1 MKIRAGFVANSSSS
15 SFVLAL
21 PAALDISSLSAIHD
35 YLYGPAGITL
45 SLERVGVPLGQTEIP
60 DFDAVWDAELEAAF
74 GAVDDEDGKRQNSP
88 EQEESLAAALERLK
102 AADEGRPHYTSAI
115 SSREAAQ
122 AVWERLAGQ
131 APNEEG
137 TLALWARL
145 NGGPTSDA
153 FDRYIEGALD
163 KPTFEREWARHQADC
178 VAYARAHLAAV
189 IGPDAVLYE
198 VEFVDYGGDD
208 LGMVMRNAPDNLGA
222 ALRWELSIG

>member
-1 MKIRAGFVANSSSS
+1 MKIRTGFVANSSSS

-21 PAALDISSLSAIHD
+21 PAALDISSVEAIHD
-35 YLYGPAGITL
+35 YLYGPAGTPL
-45 SLERVGVPLGQTEIP
+45 SLERIGVPLSETEVP

-74 GAVDDEDGKRQNSP
+74 SAVHNKNSVAPTSP
-88 EQEESLAAALERLK
+88 EQEESLPQALELLE
-102 AADEGRPHYTSAI
+102 AADAKRPHYTTAI

-122 AVWERLAGQ
+122 AVWQRLAGQ

-137 TLALWARL
+137 TLALWSRL
-145 NGGPTSDA
+145 NGGPKSDA
-153 FDRYIEGALD
+153 FDRYIAGAID
-163 KPTFEREWARHQADC
+163 KPTFEREWARYQADC
-178 VAYARAHLAAV
+178 VAYARAHLDAV

-208 LGMVMRNAPDNLGA
+208 LGVIMRNAPDNLGG